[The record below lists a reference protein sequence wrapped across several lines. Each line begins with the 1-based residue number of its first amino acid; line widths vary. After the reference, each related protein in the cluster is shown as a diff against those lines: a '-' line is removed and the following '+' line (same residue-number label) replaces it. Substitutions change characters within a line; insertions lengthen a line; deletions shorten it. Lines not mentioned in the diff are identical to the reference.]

1 MCRGCEGSRCGTD
14 ARHDNSIGLHIGA
27 DPIMIRLAFT
37 NEYRIL
43 PILTGGSGVDYQYT

>member
-1 MCRGCEGSRCGTD
+1 MCRGREGSRCGTD
-14 ARHDNSIGLHIGA
+14 ARHDSSIGLHIGA

-43 PILTGGSGVDYQYT
+43 PILTGGSEVDYQYT